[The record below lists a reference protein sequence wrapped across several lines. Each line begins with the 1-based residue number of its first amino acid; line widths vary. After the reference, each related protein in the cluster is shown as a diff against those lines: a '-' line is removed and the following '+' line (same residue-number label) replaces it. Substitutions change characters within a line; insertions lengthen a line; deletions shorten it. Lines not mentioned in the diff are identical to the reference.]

1 MNISLVTAPTAEP
14 VTLEEAKN
22 HLRVDITDDDILI
35 ESLILVARNVCEG
48 ISNHKFVT
56 QTWDIFM
63 DAFPGSNEIIL
74 PKSLSPLSSVTHIK
88 YTDEDDNES
97 TFASSNY
104 VVDTYSDPGRIKL
117 DRDSNWPN
125 DTLVV
130 LNGVVIQVVVGYGD
144 DADVPQEYKQAI
156 LLLLG
161 HWYENREQ
169 VTVGEVAREIPMGV
183 EALLW
188 LDRNVPI

>member
-1 MNISLVTAPTAEP
+1 MNIKLQTTPTAEP

-22 HLRVDITDDDILI
+22 HLRVDITADDTLI
-35 ESLILVARNVCEG
+35 ESLILVARNTCEG
-48 ISNHKFVT
+48 ITNHRFIT
-56 QTWDIFM
+56 QTWDIVM
-63 DAFPGSNEIIL
+63 DAFPGGDIIL
-74 PKSLSPLSSVTHIK
+74 PKSLSPLVSVTHIK
-88 YTDEDDNES
+88 YTDEDSNQS
-97 TFASSNY
+97 TFSSGNY
-104 VVDTYSDPGRIKL
+104 AVDIYSDPGRIKL
-117 DRDSNWPN
+117 TKDANWPS
-125 DTLVV
+125 DQLYVI
-130 LNGVVIQVVVGYGD
+130 NGVEIQVVVGYGTE
-144 DADVPQEYKQAI
+144 DAVPQEYKQAL

>member
-22 HLRVDITDDDILI
+22 HLRVDITDDDTLI
-35 ESLILVARNVCEG
+35 VSLILVARNVCEG
-48 ISNHKFVT
+48 INNHKFVT
-56 QTWDIFM
+56 QTWNIFM
-63 DAFPGSNEIIL
+63 DAFPGNNEFIL
-74 PKSLSPLSSVTHIK
+74 PKSLSPLASVTHIK
-88 YTDEDDNES
+88 YTDEDSIQS
-97 TFASSNY
+97 TFNSSNY
-104 VVDTYSDPGRIKL
+104 AVDIYSDPGRIKL
-117 DRDSNWPN
+117 MSDANWPSDPLYEIN
-125 DTLVV
+125 AVE
-130 LNGVVIQVVVGYGD
+130 IQVVVGYGD

-169 VTVGEVAREIPMGV
+169 VTVGEMAREIPMGV

-188 LDRNVPI
+188 LDRNVPV

>member
-1 MNISLVTAPTAEP
+1 M
-14 VTLEEAKN
+14 
-22 HLRVDITDDDILI
+22 
-35 ESLILVARNVCEG
+35 
-48 ISNHKFVT
+48 
-56 QTWDIFM
+56 
-63 DAFPGSNEIIL
+63 
-74 PKSLSPLSSVTHIK
+74 
-88 YTDEDDNES
+88 
-97 TFASSNY
+97 
-104 VVDTYSDPGRIKL
+104 DTYSDPGRIKL

>member
-14 VTLEEAKN
+14 VTLDEAKN

-48 ISNHKFVT
+48 ISNHKFIT
-56 QTWDIFM
+56 QTWDIFL
-63 DAFPGSNEIIL
+63 DAFPGSDEFIL
-74 PKSLSPLSSVTHIK
+74 PKSLSPLASVTHIK
-88 YTDEDDNES
+88 YTDEDSNQS
-97 TFASSNY
+97 TFSSASY
-104 VVDTYSDPGRIKL
+104 AVDIYSDLGRIKL
-117 DRDSNWPN
+117 MSDADWPS
-125 DTLVV
+125 DTLYEINAVE
-130 LNGVVIQVVVGYGD
+130 IRVVVGYGD

-188 LDRNVPI
+188 LDRNVPV

>member
-22 HLRVDITDDDILI
+22 HLRVDITADDTLI

-48 ISNHKFVT
+48 INNHKFVT

-63 DAFPGSNEIIL
+63 DAFPGGNEFIL
-74 PKSLSPLSSVTHIK
+74 PKSLSPLASVTHIK
-88 YTDEDDNES
+88 YTDEDSNQS
-97 TFASSNY
+97 TFNSSNY
-104 VVDTYSDPGRIKL
+104 AVDIYSDPGRIKL
-117 DRDSNWPN
+117 MNDANWPS
-125 DTLVV
+125 DTLYEINAVE
-130 LNGVVIQVVVGYGD
+130 IRVVVGYGD

-169 VTVGEVAREIPMGV
+169 VTVGEMAREIPMGV